1 MNFTYSENPSTE
13 FSGTLYKK
21 SFPDLDRAK
30 KYCTYDE
37 YCVGISDDSE
47 GISAVTSFDP
57 VSTNAN
63 EMSRIYSKDS
73 TKIFDGTQMPVKLLS
88 NEIINKYP
96 NGYIRNFIMETVER
110 DAKVIL
116 VLYKCKTEQDRIGLN
131 FSGSDLFGVMFMS
144 QTGFQLNKIVETAGL
159 PAGKY
164 IARQIFYYDAETD
177 LNADYSIVF
186 NGSQLVTYV
195 DDIMVKRTW
204 QLSGGYVHSVNL
216 SLSKGKHSFINDF
229 SFDTN
234 SLKFTIGTDS
244 YDSFFMP
251 KLGTDYLVA
260 SYNNDLFYSVINA
273 NKDSACTADTL
284 TDAKCL
290 VRLRSEDLAR
300 TTRMQIAEYEV
311 ESILPFVE
319 LIYSDDTI
327 DYDVKRT
334 VKQKAE
340 SLLINKIMTLDFSN
354 IPLLIFL
361 MKLVSNEVLEK
372 LTRSDFLE
380 QCSDESS
387 IAFKSGLCRQ
397 LENSIPD
404 NEYIVKAIDRRNY
417 IYCTQLDA
425 QNMYTFEY
433 GNEDRCSKIQPEIKK
448 YFMANKCVDDDG
460 NFKDNEWCRSKSMIR
475 ASDESKR
482 RDIHFDK
489 MLDKQIIMP
498 SRDKII
504 EAESIER
511 NIEYSLISAKQKL
524 ETAKSALASMLAEPE
539 TIIVE
544 GFDDSEQVTS
554 EQVTSEQAASE
565 QVTSEQVALEQAT
578 LEQAT
583 LEQATSEQATL
594 EQAAS
599 EQVTSEQVALEQ
611 ILPTKAE
618 LIEIAM
624 KAILDS
630 ETEIDILT
638 KSYEAAASN
647 TLSVRSEYS
656 QSADLHS
663 QDLQYITNRY
673 IDDTSKELENYDLAD
688 KVLTETLMNQYET
701 SDCIPCE
708 TIYDD
713 LLSKDIHGEVRSK
726 LLASKKKKEVY
737 KCATEKKCDNM
748 FNTDDELSVLLYSNE
763 VAKFCGDSPF
773 DTNCVTY
780 YDFILSKAQAAAE
793 QPLTENPVAEQ
804 PLTENPVAEQPLTEN
819 PVAEQPLT
827 ENPVAE
833 QPFAENPVAEQPFA
847 ENPAVEQPFS
857 ENTAAEQTS
866 VESFENYT
874 NYKWVFILLFLVF
887 VIVFLITIRIVTK
900 TTKTNNTMS

>member
-565 QVTSEQVALEQAT
+565 QVTSEQVALEQ
-578 LEQAT
+578 
-583 LEQATSEQATL
+583 
-594 EQAAS
+594 
-599 EQVTSEQVALEQ
+599 

-819 PVAEQPLT
+819 PVAEQP
-827 ENPVAE
+827 
-833 QPFAENPVAEQPFA
+833 FAENPVAEQPFA

>member
-554 EQVTSEQAASE
+554 EQ
-565 QVTSEQVALEQAT
+565 
-578 LEQAT
+578 
-583 LEQATSEQATL
+583 
-594 EQAAS
+594 AAS

-819 PVAEQPLT
+819 PVAEQP
-827 ENPVAE
+827 
-833 QPFAENPVAEQPFA
+833 FAENPVAEQPFA

>member
-583 LEQATSEQATL
+583 LEQ
-594 EQAAS
+594 
-599 EQVTSEQVALEQ
+599 

-819 PVAEQPLT
+819 PVAEQP
-827 ENPVAE
+827 
-833 QPFAENPVAEQPFA
+833 FAENPVAEQPFA

>member
-554 EQVTSEQAASE
+554 EQAASEQVTSEQAASE
-565 QVTSEQVALEQAT
+565 Q
-578 LEQAT
+578 
-583 LEQATSEQATL
+583 ATS
-594 EQAAS
+594 
-599 EQVTSEQVALEQ
+599 EQ

-804 PLTENPVAEQPLTEN
+804 PLTENPVAEQP
-819 PVAEQPLT
+819 
-827 ENPVAE
+827 
-833 QPFAENPVAEQPFA
+833 FAENPVAEQPFA